1 MTHIG
6 PDEKIFFM
14 RIFFT
19 VILLIFSI
27 QSFTKAD
34 DIKDFQI
41 EGMSI
46 GENLLNFYEEKT
58 ILNLKKD
65 FYTNDQFM
73 TSSFRTALNS
83 DKFDSLQISYDQSF
97 KIYEIEGAINFI
109 SNNNNCIKKFDEIY
123 KEISS
128 IFPRAKKS
136 DLVKRKLNYDKSGQS
151 IVTGRQIYFK
161 GDDYIQIA
169 CFDISKKLEE
179 QGYIDVLK
187 LTLTSRKFADWRQ
200 ENTKSLN

>member
-1 MTHIG
+1 LAYLFLVLVLT
-6 PDEKIFFM
+6 
-14 RIFFT
+14 
-19 VILLIFSI
+19 FSL
-27 QSFTKAD
+27 QSWTKAD
-34 DIKDFQI
+34 DIRNFEI

-46 GENLLNFYEEKT
+46 GDNLLNFYEEKT
-58 ILNLKKD
+58 ILDLKKD
-65 FYTNDQFM
+65 FYTNDRFM

-200 ENTKSLN
+200 VNTKSLN

>member
-1 MTHIG
+1 
-6 PDEKIFFM
+6 M
-14 RIFFT
+14 RIFSA
-19 VILLIFSI
+19 VLLLIFNL

-34 DIKDFQI
+34 DIRDFQI

-65 FYTNDQFM
+65 FYTNDRFM

-123 KEISS
+123 KKISS

-200 ENTKSLN
+200 VNTKSLN

>member
-1 MTHIG
+1 
-6 PDEKIFFM
+6 M

-19 VILLIFSI
+19 AILLIFSI

>member
-1 MTHIG
+1 
-6 PDEKIFFM
+6 M
-14 RIFFT
+14 RIFLT
-19 VILLIFSI
+19 LLALIFSL
-27 QSFTKAD
+27 QTWTKAD
-34 DIKDFQI
+34 DIRDFQI

-58 ILNLKKD
+58 ILDLKKD
-65 FYTNDQFM
+65 FYTNDRFM

-200 ENTKSLN
+200 VNTKSLN

>member
-1 MTHIG
+1 
-6 PDEKIFFM
+6 M
-14 RIFFT
+14 RIFLT
-19 VILLIFSI
+19 LLALIFSL
-27 QSFTKAD
+27 QTWTKAD
-34 DIKDFQI
+34 DIRDFQI
-41 EGMSI
+41 EGLSI

-65 FYTNDQFM
+65 FYTNDRFM

-200 ENTKSLN
+200 VNTKSLN

>member
-1 MTHIG
+1 
-6 PDEKIFFM
+6 M
-14 RIFFT
+14 RIFLT
-19 VILLIFSI
+19 LLALIFSL
-27 QSFTKAD
+27 QTWTKAD
-34 DIKDFQI
+34 DIRDFQI

-65 FYTNDQFM
+65 FYTNDRFM

-200 ENTKSLN
+200 VNTKSLN

>member
-19 VILLIFSI
+19 AILLIFSI